1 MDEAQVRMAS
11 MDGRGATEPLFPALR
26 HVSVTESGYFGHWRP
41 IEWFAGIVRPI
52 GSARMMM
59 KRHIALCLAVVAA
72 LAGASP
78 ANAEL
83 ITGAGS
89 TFAFPILGQWAKA
102 YRVAKT
108 DGADFIPHDIGVDYE
123 PIGSLGGEVRI
134 NQRGID
140 FGATDRPLPPAE
152 LERNG
157 LGQFP
162 IVMGG
167 VVPVVNIDGVTPG
180 QVKLTGALL
189 AEIFL
194 GKITNWSDP
203 GIKAINPE
211 LTLPDAKIMVVH
223 RSDGSGTTFNFASYL
238 AKVSTEWRDR
248 IGADTVVKWPTGT
261 GAEGNHGVAN
271 LVLRTKNAIGYVEYG
286 QVIRA
291 ALAYALVQNRIGGGG
306 REQGGDRALADFE
319 IGIDDQD
326 EGRARRSGTTIIGA
340 AIALVACVAQNRC
353 AAALG
358 DRGGIVAAGIVDDQ
372 RPGLAAAR

>member
-1 MDEAQVRMAS
+1 
-11 MDGRGATEPLFPALR
+11 
-26 HVSVTESGYFGHWRP
+26 
-41 IEWFAGIVRPI
+41 
-52 GSARMMM
+52 M
-59 KRHIALCLAVVAA
+59 KRRIALCLAVVAA
-72 LAGASP
+72 LAGTSHAH
-78 ANAEL
+78 AEL

-140 FGATDRPLPPAE
+140 FGATDRPLASAE

-167 VVPVVNIDGVTPG
+167 VVPVVNIDGVAPG
-180 QVKLTGALL
+180 QLKLTGAVL
-189 AEIFL
+189 ADIFL
-194 GKITNWSDP
+194 GKIANWSDP
-203 GIKAINPE
+203 AIKAINPE
-211 LTLPDAKIMVVH
+211 RTLPDAKITVAH

-238 AKVSTEWRDR
+238 AKVSPEWRDKV
-248 IGADTVVKWPTGT
+248 GADTLVKWPTGT
-261 GAEGNHGVAN
+261 GAEGNQGVAN

-291 ALAYALVQNRIGGGG
+291 SLAYALVQNRAGNFIKPDAASLQAAAASAEWGKAKDFSLLILDAPGEQAYPIAATTFILMHKKPSSVARS
-306 REQGGDRALADFE
+306 REALRFFRLSLE
-319 IGIDDQD
+319 TG
-326 EGRARRSGTTIIGA
+326 ARDASALGYVPLPD
-340 AIALVACVAQNRC
+340 ALVKQVKDYW
-353 AAALG
+353 AATFE
-358 DRGGIVAAGIVDDQ
+358 RGG
-372 RPGLAAAR
+372 

>member
-1 MDEAQVRMAS
+1 
-11 MDGRGATEPLFPALR
+11 
-26 HVSVTESGYFGHWRP
+26 
-41 IEWFAGIVRPI
+41 
-52 GSARMMM
+52 M

-291 ALAYALVQNRIGGGG
+291 ALAYALVQNRAGNFIKSDAASLQAAAASAEWGKAKDFSLLILDAPGEHAYPIAATTFILMHKKPSSPSRS
-306 REQGGDRALADFE
+306 REALRFFRLSLE
-319 IGIDDQD
+319 TG
-326 EGRARRSGTTIIGA
+326 ARDASALGYVPLPD
-340 AIALVACVAQNRC
+340 ALVKQVKAYW
-353 AAALG
+353 AATLS
-358 DRGGIVAAGIVDDQ
+358 GGS
-372 RPGLAAAR
+372 